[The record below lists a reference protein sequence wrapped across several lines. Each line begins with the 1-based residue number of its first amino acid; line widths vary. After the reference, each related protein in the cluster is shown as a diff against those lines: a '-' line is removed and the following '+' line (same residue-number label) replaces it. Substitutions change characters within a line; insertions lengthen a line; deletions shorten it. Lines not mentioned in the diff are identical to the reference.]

1 MDLVEVT
8 IGTTKEVPKAI
19 ASLVG
24 KVDAINIT
32 SDNTTVADLDAIV
45 KVCNEKKIP
54 LFAGDVDSVERGAV
68 VAYGMDY
75 YLVGYTAGKKA
86 ALVLKGAKPGDIPWG
101 PMEMFSLVVNQ
112 KAAAAQGVTL
122 SPEFLKKADK
132 IIK

>member
-1 MDLVEVT
+1 VDLVEVT

>member
-1 MDLVEVT
+1 MRKR
-8 IGTTKEVPKAI
+8 IAI
-19 ASLVG
+19 VHEPEASLQAAQSAALTEQGWQCEIVE
-24 KVDAINIT
+24 
-32 SDNTTVADLDAIV
+32 SVADLGLR
-45 KVCNEKKIP
+45 K
-54 LFAGDVDSVERGAV
+54 AGDPPLAIFLDLEAAGADWTRVVFELRGL
-68 VAYGMDY
+68 YPE
-75 YLVGYTAGKKA
+75 A